1 LKSDLTTLELQRK
14 LNSLGYG
21 PLKEDGQ
28 YGKNTAEAYK
38 RYLDEIDPY
47 VPTVIPQPE
56 IKWWMSK
63 PLIAA
68 VSTILVSIIGMFG
81 YQIESE
87 YISEML
93 LASVTLITGVLG
105 VVGAV
110 KNKANIDTT
119 HINPIKRRMQMPSD
133 DPRGVF
139 ADPQ

>member
-1 LKSDLTTLELQRK
+1 MKSDLTTLELQRK

-38 RYLDEIDPY
+38 RYLDEIDPS

-63 PLIAA
+63 PLITA

-87 YISEML
+87 YMSEML

-119 HINPIKRRMQMPSD
+119 HINPIRRMQMPSN
-133 DPRGVF
+133 DPRGFF